1 LKLYA
6 PTSVEEGKNADFE
19 DLANYGPKSY
29 YKNYGNLSA
38 NYLIPVTFSA
48 SRKPRITKLFNNE

>member
-1 LKLYA
+1 MLLRPLEK
-6 PTSVEEGKNADFE
+6 EKNADFE

-29 YKNYGNLSA
+29 YKNSGTLCA